1 MERERRKIYYSVIRY
16 SPDDLKGEII
26 NVGLIFFD
34 DMFKEVRFF
43 MLDEKSNKLKAIMN
57 NPVELEIYKSYRD
70 MIEYYLKKC
79 KDDMSGVV
87 GKISIAS
94 YYDEDFLEKI
104 IDYYSNKELKF
115 SKINFAFTKNV
126 DKLFETILNR
136 YLGKENVNFEKTNTM
151 TAKKYMKNIFKQN
164 INLKK
169 RVKNDML
176 INPIKDLDDL
186 KVKIDF
192 TFKNGVWNYMQAI
205 PKIDNNNKNT
215 DWFSKTQLLLDS
227 NSKDT
232 KIHLLYRESDIV
244 EDLSTYHLLEYLKNR
259 YVNLE
264 IHNIDKRASVEKL
277 CDYIEKEC
285 EVLEEAI

>member
-1 MERERRKIYYSVIRY
+1 
-16 SPDDLKGEII
+16 
-26 NVGLIFFD
+26 
-34 DMFKEVRFF
+34 

-215 DWFSKTQLLLDS
+215 DWFSKTQLLLD
-227 NSKDT
+227 
-232 KIHLLYRESDIV
+232 
-244 EDLSTYHLLEYLKNR
+244 
-259 YVNLE
+259 
-264 IHNIDKRASVEKL
+264 
-277 CDYIEKEC
+277 
-285 EVLEEAI
+285 